1 MEDLFQVGVITA
13 PHGVRGEVKVFPTT
27 DDNAR
32 FKNLKTVLLDQGRG
46 TRELEIEGV
55 KFFKNMV
62 ILKFKGIDDRNDV
75 ERMRQAKLLVTRE
88 NAVELGKDEY
98 FIADLIGIQ
107 VVSDEGEELGHQG
120 DVGGKEHQDRH
131 QEDGT
136 LSLFGDEDAQDDA
149 HGAEAELEPGHVPNR
164 HPPDKILTCLQQFF
178 HDSHLPFPLSIPEKR
193 GKVKEKARLFAQIL
207 GRGPCAPFT
216 KIFKDVGASFAE
228 KLFLG

>member
-107 VVSDEGEELGHQG
+107 VVSDEGEELGTIS
-120 DVGGKEHQDRH
+120 DVLQ
-131 QEDGT
+131 T
-136 LSLFGDEDAQDDA
+136 
-149 HGAEAELEPGHVPNR
+149 GANDVYVVLIPAIHACIQNVDVAAGQMEVHLLPGLR
-164 HPPDKILTCLQQFF
+164 
-178 HDSHLPFPLSIPEKR
+178 
-193 GKVKEKARLFAQIL
+193 
-207 GRGPCAPFT
+207 
-216 KIFKDVGASFAE
+216 
-228 KLFLG
+228 

>member
-98 FIADLIGIQ
+98 FKELGTVKDVIETGANDVY
-107 VVSDEGEELGHQG
+107 VVSKDGAKDLLIPAIHACIQNV
-120 DVGGKEHQDRH
+120 DVAAGQMEVH
-131 QEDGT
+131 
-136 LSLFGDEDAQDDA
+136 LL
-149 HGAEAELEPGHVPNR
+149 PGLR
-164 HPPDKILTCLQQFF
+164 
-178 HDSHLPFPLSIPEKR
+178 
-193 GKVKEKARLFAQIL
+193 
-207 GRGPCAPFT
+207 
-216 KIFKDVGASFAE
+216 
-228 KLFLG
+228 